1 MRNGS
6 KRTRQAIFFCF
17 PLFLSKLKSI
27 SCFGFSDLNLASLC
41 SFLELIGELVR
52 WSLLVAFSPPPSA
65 MFLNCAL
72 LAFPTVR
79 CLVWR
84 RGKGRR
90 GGSWGHGV
98 PASDVLEKWLL
109 LIYAFSFI
117 FLFSCEEFSTSL
129 LSQSL
134 LEAAG
139 YKLTCFSLLTT
150 LLPWSL
156 NFACVVTFSGVSE
169 HSEGAQKPVPFLQ
182 KANQE
187 RHPLLGFG
195 FHFISRGLSCQG
207 VWVEGTQFHFTS
219 VP

>member
-6 KRTRQAIFFCF
+6 KRTRQATFFCF
-17 PLFLSKLKSI
+17 PLFFSKLKSI

-90 GGSWGHGV
+90 
-98 PASDVLEKWLL
+98 
-109 LIYAFSFI
+109 
-117 FLFSCEEFSTSL
+117 
-129 LSQSL
+129 
-134 LEAAG
+134 
-139 YKLTCFSLLTT
+139 
-150 LLPWSL
+150 
-156 NFACVVTFSGVSE
+156 
-169 HSEGAQKPVPFLQ
+169 EGAGGMECQLRMSLRNGSFLSTLSHSYFFFPVKNFPPLFFH
-182 KANQE
+182 KACWKQLATN
-187 RHPLLGFG
+187 
-195 FHFISRGLSCQG
+195 
-207 VWVEGTQFHFTS
+207 
-219 VP
+219 